1 MANNQQKARALEG
14 EHTFEFNG
22 EDYTVDAKALDD
34 VEVFEMFE
42 EDKFMSAVK
51 KILGA
56 TEFTRFKD
64 NNRQDDGRIPM
75 ELFGEFVEKM
85 FSEFNLGN

>member
-1 MANNQQKARALEG
+1 MANNQQKMRALG
-14 EHTFEFNG
+14 GKQTFKFN
-22 EDYTVDAKALDD
+22 EEEYTVDGQALDD

-56 TEFTRFKD
+56 EEFNRFKD
-64 NNRQDDGRIPM
+64 NNRNENGRVPM
-75 ELFGEFVEKM
+75 EVFGEFVEAM

>member
-1 MANNQQKARALEG
+1 MANTNAKARALEG
-14 EHTFEFNG
+14 KHTFTFN
-22 EDYTVDAKALDD
+22 EKDYTVDSKALDD

-56 TEFTRFKD
+56 EQFSAFKE
-64 NNRQDDGRIPM
+64 NNRQEDGRIPM

-85 FSEFNLGN
+85 FEEFNLGN